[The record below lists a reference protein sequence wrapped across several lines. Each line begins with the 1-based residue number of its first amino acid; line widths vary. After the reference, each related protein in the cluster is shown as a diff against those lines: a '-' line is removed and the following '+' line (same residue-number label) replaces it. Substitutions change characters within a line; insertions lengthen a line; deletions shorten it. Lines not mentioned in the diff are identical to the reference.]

1 MATVGA
7 VGGSVGGMSVAWPPI
22 TDPLTL
28 ARWRAADEELSDHL
42 APLLVRLAERMP
54 PGSTTPTPQLAF
66 DYPFG
71 RADGQVILDSD
82 GPRPAPADEIRALQA
97 TRTPVLAIGANGSP
111 TRLGLKLRAVDDP
124 TCVLTPATIS
134 GVDIC
139 ACPVPAAYGSLPAGM
154 ARSPGTAAEV
164 VIADHTDE
172 QIEWLALTEFGYRL
186 VRLTGTTVK
195 TADGRE
201 IVDPLAFV
209 QRLGLFA
216 IDGAP
221 VPLAAVGATGRRWPA
236 LTQAQLITECA
247 TRLGC
252 APPTADGLLAE
263 LFADA
268 PAFLARH
275 TPTLLARAIRGA
287 EPDHERYPC

>member
-1 MATVGA
+1 M
-7 VGGSVGGMSVAWPPI
+7 
-22 TDPLTL
+22 
-28 ARWRAADEELSDHL
+28 
-42 APLLVRLAERMP
+42 
-54 PGSTTPTPQLAF
+54 
-66 DYPFG
+66 
-71 RADGQVILDSD
+71 
-82 GPRPAPADEIRALQA
+82 
-97 TRTPVLAIGANGSP
+97 
-111 TRLGLKLRAVDDP
+111 
-124 TCVLTPATIS
+124 
-134 GVDIC
+134 
-139 ACPVPAAYGSLPAGM
+139 
-154 ARSPGTAAEV
+154 
-164 VIADHTDE
+164 IADHTDE

-263 LFADA
+263 LFTDA